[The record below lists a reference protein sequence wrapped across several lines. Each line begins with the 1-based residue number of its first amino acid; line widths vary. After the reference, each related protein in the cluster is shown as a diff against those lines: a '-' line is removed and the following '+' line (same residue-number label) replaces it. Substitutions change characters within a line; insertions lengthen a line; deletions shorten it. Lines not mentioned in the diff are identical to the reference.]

1 MSLVINS
8 NDIISSWNR
17 QSNYFLDTYPNF
29 SQILIKPMGL
39 ASWWNKDTSANTVA
53 DINWTKIN
61 LFSAMLNESRFYIW
75 NSVAW
80 DYGSPWQVQIWS
92 WTVSW
97 NAEITLNV
105 TLTRLWCP
113 FTFVW
118 WEIVWKQVY
127 WNWFLYTYDNN
138 NTNYFISWEQTG
150 LIMTTQLLHSDW
162 TLTNVNTWN
171 VRIVWAWS
179 GRNATGEIF
188 SQSSWWVAQAWDM
201 IVVSI
206 SWTIKVHTT
215 WNISARTTYFWLLFW
230 YDWTTATWIWWSATA
245 PTCPCRPIQ
254 ISIE

>member
-1 MSLVINS
+1 MSLVVNS

-80 DYGSPWQVQIWS
+80 DYWSPWQVQIWS

-97 NAEITLNV
+97 NAEFTLNV
-105 TLTRLWCP
+105 NLTRLWCP
-113 FTFVW
+113 FTFEW

-127 WNWFLYTYDNN
+127 WNWFLYTYDGN
-138 NTNYFISWEQTG
+138 NTNARKRNQRANRSNTRISWRG
-150 LIMTTQLLHSDW
+150 WYAS
-162 TLTNVNTWN
+162 
-171 VRIVWAWS
+171 
-179 GRNATGEIF
+179 F
-188 SQSSWWVAQAWDM
+188 S
-201 IVVSI
+201 
-206 SWTIKVHTT
+206 
-215 WNISARTTYFWLLFW
+215 R
-230 YDWTTATWIWWSATA
+230 
-245 PTCPCRPIQ
+245 
-254 ISIE
+254 